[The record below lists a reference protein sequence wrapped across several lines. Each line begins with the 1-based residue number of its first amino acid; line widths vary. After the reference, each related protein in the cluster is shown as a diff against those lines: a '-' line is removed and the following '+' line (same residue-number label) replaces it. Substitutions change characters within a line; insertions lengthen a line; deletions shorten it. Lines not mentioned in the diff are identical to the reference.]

1 MLKNAFLEK
10 ETAFPLW
17 VSRRLLATLKIFSE
31 LYFEYE
37 NTSYA
42 SSFVISLPS
51 KTWFKGS
58 KSNSNLLN
66 RNDA

>member
-10 ETAFPLW
+10 ETVFPLW
-17 VSRRLLATLKIFSE
+17 MSRRLFATLKIFSE
-31 LYFEYE
+31 LYFECE

-42 SSFVISLPS
+42 SSFEISLPS

>member
-10 ETAFPLW
+10 ETTFPLW
-17 VSRRLLATLKIFSE
+17 MSRRLLATLKIFSE
-31 LYFEYE
+31 LYFECE

-51 KTWFKGS
+51 KTWFNAS

-66 RNDA
+66 RNDV

>member
-10 ETAFPLW
+10 ETAFPLYM
-17 VSRRLLATLKIFSE
+17 SRRLLATLKIFSE
-31 LYFEYE
+31 LYFECE